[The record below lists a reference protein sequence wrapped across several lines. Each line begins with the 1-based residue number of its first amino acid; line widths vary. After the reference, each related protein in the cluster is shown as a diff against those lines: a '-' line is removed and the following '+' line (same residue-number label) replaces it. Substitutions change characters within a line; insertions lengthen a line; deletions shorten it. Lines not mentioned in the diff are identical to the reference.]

1 LVAIVATLIAAG
13 LNILIIPIA
22 QPGQTSNFNQS
33 VNASDVSRG
42 VLAFTTFA
50 ATVEYFISLTIFIV
64 LLLDSMYVLWGLI
77 SPATL
82 QPQMGD
88 TLSRKSSTLVKSETA
103 ALIESGGVDLQYSSR
118 LDWIEYNYT
127 IINNLRQKLSVGIFQ
142 TYISAM
148 CIFIAATLYISI
160 FTANIVLILYL
171 QVLFLLVHAAFVLG
185 LAVNIDGSV
194 VFAS

>member
-1 LVAIVATLIAAG
+1 MVDDDANGSITVISEQDAQTILDKQVNIVNRIRSQGLNTIRTIFALVAIVATLIAAG

-118 LDWIEYNYT
+118 LD
-127 IINNLRQKLSVGIFQ
+127 
-142 TYISAM
+142 
-148 CIFIAATLYISI
+148 
-160 FTANIVLILYL
+160 
-171 QVLFLLVHAAFVLG
+171 
-185 LAVNIDGSV
+185 
-194 VFAS
+194 